1 MISQLL
7 SLNSARVLVVGDVM
21 IDRYVSGS
29 THRLSPEAPVPVVVP
44 NNRWSIPGGAAN
56 VAANIAFLGAQVGL
70 VCALS
75 TDDGSV
81 ELKNVLDSHGVHLF
95 SIHTS
100 RSIPIK
106 TRIRTDLQHIV
117 RIDEEDSSPLDLD
130 SEVLEIVSELIEK
143 QAFNIVLISDY
154 AKGLI
159 SDSLLLTLNDLCR
172 RHDVPLITDPK
183 RDNPHLYN
191 RIYLL
196 KPNVKEAQNLV
207 KRWDEVRTPADLCEL
222 AKEVRRTTNARNVIV
237 TAGSLGC
244 VLSDAKGQ
252 HYFPAPQKLHVR
264 DVSGAGDT
272 FISYI
277 AAALSVGDSP
287 QKASG
292 LATLAASVSCSFVGT
307 SPVSRSEV
315 LLAIAESGISSSVKY
330 IEDSLLDGIISLL
343 PRPIVFTN
351 GCFDVLHPG
360 HIESLEFA
368 RSQGKS
374 LIVACNTDASV
385 KKLKGQHRP
394 LQDFESRVRTLC
406 AMSASTIVCALSED
420 DPESLIKRINPD
432 VLVKGA
438 DYENKSIVG
447 QDHVINNGG
456 RIIFSPIIS
465 GFSTTAFEQ
474 RLNS

>member
-7 SLNSARVLVVGDVM
+7 SLKSARVLVVGDVM
-21 IDRYVSGS
+21 IDRYISGS
-29 THRLSPEAPVPVVVP
+29 THRLSPEAPVPVVTP
-44 NNRWSIPGGAAN
+44 NDKWSIPGGAAN
-56 VAANIAFLGAQVGL
+56 VASNIAFLGAQVGL

-75 TDDGSV
+75 TDEGSV
-81 ELKNVLDSHGVHLF
+81 ELKNVLDTNGVHLF
-95 SIHTS
+95 GIHTT

-106 TRIRTDLQHIV
+106 TRVRTDLQHIV
-117 RIDEEDSSPLDLD
+117 RIDEEDSSPLNLD
-130 SEVLEIVSELIEK
+130 SEVLEIVSNLIETEIY
-143 QAFNIVLISDY
+143 NIVLVSDY

-159 SDSLLLTLNDLCR
+159 SDSLLSTLNDFCR
-172 RHDVPLITDPK
+172 RHNVPVITDPK
-183 RDNPHLYN
+183 KDSHHVYN
-191 RIYLL
+191 HMYLL
-196 KPNVKEAQNLV
+196 KPNVKEAQDLV
-207 KRWDEVRTPADLCEL
+207 RSWDEIRTPADLSKL
-222 AKEVRRTTNARNVIV
+222 AHDVRQKTKAHNVIV
-237 TAGSLGC
+237 TGGSLGC
-244 VLSDAKGQ
+244 VLSDTDGE
-252 HYFPAPQKLHVR
+252 HYFPAPHQLHVR

-287 QKASG
+287 SKATG

-315 LLAIAESGISSSVKY
+315 LLAIAESGISSSEKY
-330 IEDSLLDGIISLL
+330 IEDSLLDDITALL

-368 RSQGKS
+368 RAQGMS

-385 KKLKGQHRP
+385 KKLKGQNRP
-394 LQDFESRVRTLC
+394 LQEFESRVRTLC
-406 AMSASTIVCALSED
+406 AISASTIVCALSED

-432 VLVKGA
+432 VLIKGA
-438 DYENKSIVG
+438 DYEGKTVVG
-447 QDHVINNGG
+447 QDHVLSRGG
-456 RIIFSPIIS
+456 KVVFSPIIS

-474 RLNS
+474 KLNP